1 VKAALFFIEREFTF
15 TAVILG
21 PTEKNRIHACSFSAP
36 ITERVRP
43 SSDVF
48 LNMLRSGQL
57 GGQKSLCPLEKPLQ
71 FTDYVF
77 CLHKNNNLPH
87 D

>member
-21 PTEKNRIHACSFSAP
+21 SKKKTRIHACSYSAP
-36 ITERVRP
+36 ITVRVRP
-43 SSDVF
+43 SSDVS
-48 LNMLRSGQL
+48 LNLLRSGQL
-57 GGQKSLCPLEKPLQ
+57 GGQKSLGPLEKPSKSPIIR
-71 FTDYVF
+71 FA
-77 CLHKNNNLPH
+77 HKNNNLPH